1 MGAQW
6 AFIKLTS
13 RRTRVV
19 AQTDARRIVML
30 KQPLGLQLCLLAVD
44 QCCMLVYRILA
55 GTLGRMAAL
64 MCL

>member
-13 RRTRVV
+13 RRIRVV
-19 AQTDARRIVML
+19 AQTDAQRIVML
-30 KQPLGLQLCLLAVD
+30 KQPLGLRLCLLAVD

-55 GTLGRMAAL
+55 GTLGRKAAL
-64 MCL
+64 TFL